1 MSSLLCTRMTG
12 VSTMEPGLITY
23 IVDYFVC
30 IRVRNQKDV
39 SRLPIILITHW
50 SAMLWWV
57 PNLFRFPVCVHW
69 WHAAGLR
76 WLIVA
81 IPTPARKWSIRLFKT
96 IGFLLISLMVG
107 RTLEPA
113 EFYLNHDVASSVCD
127 FIYGDV
133 NAETLYDTYT
143 YIDILTVFTLTTVI
157 YRLTMLLINRIRK

>member
-1 MSSLLCTRMTG
+1 M
-12 VSTMEPGLITY
+12 
-23 IVDYFVC
+23 
-30 IRVRNQKDV
+30 
-39 SRLPIILITHW
+39 
-50 SAMLWWV
+50 
-57 PNLFRFPVCVHW
+57 
-69 WHAAGLR
+69 
-76 WLIVA
+76 A